1 MLAGR
6 AWRGRRVGSAL
17 VAAAIDGARSHGLD
31 KLCLEVFAHNMA
43 AITLYRKSGFLEEG
57 RRTRQY
63 PAGQRRAAGLRCH
76 GAGPV
81 AGSTP
86 MNRQLAWGEQGR
98 TRLPGFG
105 DRAPQH

>member
-63 PAGQRRAAGLRCH
+63 RRASGELRTPLSWGWPCSGQHAHEPATGL
-76 GAGPV
+76 G
-81 AGSTP
+81 
-86 MNRQLAWGEQGR
+86 
-98 TRLPGFG
+98 
-105 DRAPQH
+105 